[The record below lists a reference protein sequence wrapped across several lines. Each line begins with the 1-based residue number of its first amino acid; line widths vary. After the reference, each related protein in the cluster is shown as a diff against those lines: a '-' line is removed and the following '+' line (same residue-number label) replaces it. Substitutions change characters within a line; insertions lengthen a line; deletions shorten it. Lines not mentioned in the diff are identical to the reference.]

1 MEILKASYA
10 IIKGRSEDNTKG
22 LSIFSAN
29 STKSKIPIDNMPYC
43 SKHSSIY
50 YII

>member
-10 IIKGRSEDNTKG
+10 IIKGRSEDN
-22 LSIFSAN
+22 IFSAN